1 MKKIQNLKLLWK
13 KLCDAK
19 QKKESSL
26 NTIIAPYW
34 YEEKEKQ
41 SCLRQKNVGTD
52 REPLIVFCK
61 CDDFNLHVNCKK
73 AQCPYVEKNLEFS
86 AAHKEYVSAR
96 CDFIKG
102 LFKRTK

>member
-34 YEEKEKQ
+34 HEEKEKQ

-52 REPLIVFCK
+52 REPLIVLYK
-61 CDDFNLHVNCKK
+61 CDDFNLHANCKNT
-73 AQCPYVEKNLEFS
+73 QCSKDKILSTIIKIDLISGLILFTS
-86 AAHKEYVSAR
+86 LKW
-96 CDFIKG
+96 FIS
-102 LFKRTK
+102 